1 MKKQLTWSSS
11 SCPGTVDVKQADVDH
26 NSSDN
31 LMPPSSSLLYST
43 PSLNLSELVSH
54 IIESSGSVLSLLGSD
69 PRLFPHQSLMSC
81 SDLPSATQV
90 KHVQEVSSVT
100 TSASSAVDVVTSAL
114 DSVSLSDSVFL
125 GTFSSNSKVTSSSEL
140 MDPVSSLSTCSEC
153 VCGSSSRVCVCGSS
167 SSSSS
172 DGIRGV
178 WYCVPSSQDSSETS
192 LNTTMPTSSSS
203 SCLTESEDTTSVTS
217 SFVILLSS
225 DLSSS
230 ADDAEMTGDSSE
242 PSKPLQKC
250 SVPYVSDCSSGESD
264 VTYSDA
270 TKSVSDL
277 ADKGAN
283 NSRDSTSKINVEKE
297 LLLTGS
303 TNDSSE
309 QLAEGFGEKNKE
321 VCEEAMLREKVL
333 ELENKKA
340 NSGDVSVRGAAGLMD
355 NLKEYC
361 SVF

>member
-11 SCPGTVDVKQADVDH
+11 SCPGTVDVKRADVDH

-43 PSLNLSELVSH
+43 PSLSLSELVSH

-69 PRLFPHQSLMSC
+69 PRLLPHQSLMSC

-153 VCGSSSRVCVCGSS
+153 VCGG

-264 VTYSDA
+264 VTYSDT

-309 QLAEGFGEKNKE
+309 QLAEGFGEENKE

-340 NSGDVSVRGAAGLMD
+340 NSGDVSVRGVAGLMD

>member
-11 SCPGTVDVKQADVDH
+11 SCPSTVDVKQADVDH

-69 PRLFPHQSLMSC
+69 PRLIPHQSLMSC

-153 VCGSSSRVCVCGSS
+153 VYGSRECVCG
-167 SSSSS
+167 SSS

-264 VTYSDA
+264 VTYSDT

-355 NLKEYC
+355 NLKQYR